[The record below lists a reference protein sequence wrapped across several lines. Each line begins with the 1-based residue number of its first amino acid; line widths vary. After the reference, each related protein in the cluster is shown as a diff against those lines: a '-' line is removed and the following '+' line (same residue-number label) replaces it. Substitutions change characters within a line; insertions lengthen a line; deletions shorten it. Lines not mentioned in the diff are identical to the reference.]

1 MAKQRSKPKNTR
13 QRSFKRSYH
22 EDYYREAS
30 LPGIT
35 EHVVKSFS
43 ILTKNYKIFLPLLIA
58 IVIIS
63 IATVGLNGIIDQI
76 STGVFATLIFLIIWL
91 TTIFALRHVLAKH
104 QLTFR
109 DALYNAM
116 TPLLSVFVVLLVIA
130 VQCLPIIILIV
141 AYSAA
146 VETDF
151 LSMPFYA
158 LLFFVFALLMI
169 LMSGYMLSSS
179 LIALVA
185 VTAPGL
191 YPLVALKNASD
202 LMTGQRIKFIL
213 RLIALAVLVVLVWAI
228 IVLPLKVI
236 GAPETAVAVVQTI
249 VFCACFMYNTT
260 YLYLYYRWMLDAENM
275 LK

>member
-1 MAKQRSKPKNTR
+1 MAKQRSKPKNAR

-22 EDYYREAS
+22 EDYYRETS

-43 ILTKNYKIFLPLLIA
+43 VLTKNYKIFLPLLIV

-76 STGVFATLIFLIIWL
+76 STVIFATLIFLIIWL

-130 VQCLPIIILIV
+130 VQCLPITILIV

-179 LIALVA
+179 LVALVA

-249 VFCACFMYNTT
+249 VFCACFMYITT

>member
-1 MAKQRSKPKNTR
+1 MAKQRSKPKSAR

-30 LPGIT
+30 VPGIT
-35 EHVVKSFS
+35 EHAVKAFGV
-43 ILTKNYKIFLPLLIA
+43 LTKNYKIFLPLLIVV
-58 IVIIS
+58 VIAS
-63 IATVGLNGIIDQI
+63 IATVGLNGVIDQI
-76 STGVFATLIFLIIWL
+76 STGIFATLIFLIIWL
-91 TTIFALRHVLAKH
+91 TTIFALRHVMAKH
-104 QLTFR
+104 KITFR

-116 TPLLSVFVVLLVIA
+116 APLLSVFVVLAVIA

-141 AYSAA
+141 AYSSA

-179 LIALVA
+179 LVALVA

-213 RLIALAVLVVLVWAI
+213 RLIALAIIVVLVWAI

-236 GAPETAVAVVQTI
+236 GVPEIAVSVVQTI
-249 VFCACFMYNTT
+249 VFCACFMYITT
-260 YLYLYYRWMLDAENM
+260 YLFLYYRWMLDAENM